1 MHFQHFLMESYKY
14 LQKREHG
21 VMNPHVPTPSFTQNQ
36 LVASLAASLPLP
48 APPSSQSIVKQIL
61 DLKLVYL

>member
-1 MHFQHFLMESYKY
+1 MESYKY

-21 VMNPHVPTPSFTQNQ
+21 VMNPHVPTPSFSQNQ

-48 APPSSQSIVKQIL
+48 APPQPQSIVELIL
-61 DLKLVYL
+61 DLKSVHL